1 MQFLIVKNAYP
12 EKRPHCSL
20 PQYSEKT
27 VIKLMDVFSMG
38 HVCCQQYDHMVR
50 LLIQY
55 VATTN
60 NENLPNG
67 IKNLTNQ
74 IQIYS
79 NRVKFRQI
87 WSHCW
92 CGKWS
97 LYQLNHT
104 QCLKWW
110 ESIDKLVSEKRRG
123 CGGLVVSML
132 SFYSDYTSFL
142 CVLLFEKKENEQIE
156 AQVGSLKRNL
166 FQKSVDLSKCGSY
179 L

>member
-1 MQFLIVKNAYP
+1 MTNTTTMIWRKSSGRCCRTCFSKLGGTNTSKLILPELTYVCTNHDKVQFLIVKNAYP
-12 EKRPHCSL
+12 EKRPHRSL

-79 NRVKFRQI
+79 DRVKFRQI

-92 CGKWS
+92 CGK
-97 LYQLNHT
+97 
-104 QCLKWW
+104 
-110 ESIDKLVSEKRRG
+110 
-123 CGGLVVSML
+123 
-132 SFYSDYTSFL
+132 
-142 CVLLFEKKENEQIE
+142 
-156 AQVGSLKRNL
+156 
-166 FQKSVDLSKCGSY
+166 
-179 L
+179 